1 VFHAPDIVD
10 MRQSF
15 YPITSTPVSNL

>member
-15 YPITSTPVSNL
+15 YPIMSTPVSNL